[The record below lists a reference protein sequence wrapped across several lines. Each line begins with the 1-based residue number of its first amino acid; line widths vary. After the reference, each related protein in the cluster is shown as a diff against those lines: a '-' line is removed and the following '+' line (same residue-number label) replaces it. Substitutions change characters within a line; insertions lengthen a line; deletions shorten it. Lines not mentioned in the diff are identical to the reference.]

1 MRWLALALVL
11 STSIARADDL
21 EVPGLDAPDLRGD
34 ALVWED
40 APFFLEPWD
49 AGYVVR
55 FPGVQRTTRR
65 DGVGGAIPVRIV
77 DSSMRT
83 MVEIELADED
93 CAPRRAESDA
103 QVAGLRLFVKR
114 DDLAPVLVKP
124 FQISFPDGTSARL
137 GPGVPVAPAGGGDY
151 LVSARG
157 DAVRLPIPSSSVG
170 YVYARRKFV
179 PVPEPASGPL
189 YRVDRGTSVKLG
201 AHAFEPRAAWLAP
214 RSPKARETSLL
225 RWSTRCIDL
234 VVAAPTRALRA
245 SPRPAPTGF
254 GFGRAVPT
262 RGHDILPGAPLT
274 TPSGRDVAV
283 AGGELRVGA
292 VEPTASLRS
301 CFLSSLTLWRLEDP
315 PVHGSSSR
323 SSSRTRELKLCAEN
337 RHIAPVGTGNAVLAD
352 TRSLAPPSDVARPP
366 TSAARTPKGVAYRV
380 LSTRHGTRR
389 PKETD
394 TVEVHYTGWT
404 TDGTLIDSSHQRGTT
419 AKFPLRAMIPGWTDA
434 LLGMAVGDR
443 VRMWIPEELAYKGAP
458 GRPAGMLVFDVEL
471 IAIQ

>member
-40 APFFLEPWD
+40 ATFYLEPWD
-49 AGYVVR
+49 GGYGVR

-65 DGVGGAIPVRIV
+65 DAVGGAMPVRIV
-77 DSSMRT
+77 DSSLRT
-83 MVEIELADED
+83 MVEIELAGED
-93 CAPRRAESDA
+93 CAPRRAESDP
-103 QVAGLRLFVKR
+103 QVEGLRLFVKR

-124 FQISFPDGTSARL
+124 FQISFPDGSSARL
-137 GPGVPVAPAGGGDY
+137 GPGVPVVPASGGDY
-151 LVSARG
+151 AVAVRG
-157 DAVRLPIPSSSVG
+157 DVVRLPIPTSSVG

-179 PVPEPASGPL
+179 PAPEPASGPL

-201 AHAFEPRAAWLAP
+201 PHAFEPRTSWLAP

-245 SPRPAPTGF
+245 SPRPPLRGAVGV
-254 GFGRAVPT
+254 GRLALA
-262 RGHDILPGAPLT
+262 RGHEILPGAPLT
-274 TPSGRDVAV
+274 TPGGRDVAV

-292 VEPTASLRS
+292 VEPTGDLRS
-301 CFLSSLTLWRLEDP
+301 CFSSSLTLWRLEEP
-315 PVHGSSSR
+315 SPQGGST
-323 SSSRTRELKLCAEN
+323 RTRDLKLCAADK
-337 RHIAPVGTGNAVLAD
+337 HVAPAATGGAVLAD
-352 TRSLAPPSDVARPP
+352 MRPLAPPSDVARPP
-366 TSAARTPKGVAYRV
+366 SSAARTPKGVAYRV

-394 TVEVHYTGWT
+394 TVEVHYAGWT
-404 TDGTLIDSSHQRGTT
+404 TDGKLFDSSYQRGTT
-419 AKFPLRAMIPGWTDA
+419 AKFPLRALIPGWTDA
-434 LLGMAVGDR
+434 LQVMAVGDH
-443 VRMWIPEELAYKGAP
+443 VRMWIPEELAYKGAI